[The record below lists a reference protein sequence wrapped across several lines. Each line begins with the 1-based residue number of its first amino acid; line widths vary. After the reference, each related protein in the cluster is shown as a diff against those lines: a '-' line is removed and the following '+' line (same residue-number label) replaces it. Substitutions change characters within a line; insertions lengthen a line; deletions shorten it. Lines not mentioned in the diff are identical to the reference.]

1 MTRKINMNKSKFSKK
16 ATKSCA
22 KNDAAKKPTRRKH
35 DPFFR
40 YIYALPEN
48 TRTLLRLAERK
59 NCELR
64 RMLSSVDMQS
74 LELIP
79 GSFSSVKEW
88 GQSDLAF
95 KAKFKDGSEF
105 FVGILLE
112 HKSYRKSEVL
122 SQIYEYTFEI
132 MVNKNATDFRWLQTK
147 AVIIYNG
154 QSDWDPLAEFRE
166 KHKEWVGGSDLP
178 FECVLVNLAEIPD
191 KMCFAEPNIEA
202 AVGILVMKY
211 AFDSDGLKGIVEKLV
226 KMLSKM
232 DNAARTTLV
241 DKINLY
247 LGEYIDEDVVEE
259 LRMQMSIGQVLG
271 IPTAGDRRRAAE
283 RAALRRGMKRGR
295 AEGLEKGLEKGM
307 EKGLEKGRF
316 EGAEQERRKNEVAN
330 AARDKKIAKFLR
342 SIGVSA
348 EGVAA
353 ALAIK

>member
-1 MTRKINMNKSKFSKK
+1 
-16 ATKSCA
+16 
-22 KNDAAKKPTRRKH
+22 
-35 DPFFR
+35 
-40 YIYALPEN
+40 
-48 TRTLLRLAERK
+48 
-59 NCELR
+59 
-64 RMLSSVDMQS
+64 
-74 LELIP
+74 
-79 GSFSSVKEW
+79 
-88 GQSDLAF
+88 
-95 KAKFKDGSEF
+95 
-105 FVGILLE
+105 
-112 HKSYRKSEVL
+112 
-122 SQIYEYTFEI
+122 
-132 MVNKNATDFRWLQTK
+132 
-147 AVIIYNG
+147 
-154 QSDWDPLAEFRE
+154 
-166 KHKEWVGGSDLP
+166 
-178 FECVLVNLAEIPD
+178 
-191 KMCFAEPNIEA
+191 MCFAEPNIEA

-271 IPTAGDRRRAAE
+271 IPMAGDRRRAAE

-295 AEGLEKGLEKGM
+295 AEGLEKGM

-316 EGAEQERRKNEVAN
+316 EGAEQERKKNEVAN

>member
-1 MTRKINMNKSKFSKK
+1 MNKKKSKISKK
-16 ATKSCA
+16 TQKATVRKKTA
-22 KNDAAKKPTRRKH
+22 RKNVAKKATRRKH

-40 YIYALPEN
+40 YIYAVPEN

-59 NCELR
+59 NIELC

-79 GSFSSVKEW
+79 GSFSNVKEW

-95 KAKFKDGSEF
+95 KAQFKDGSEF

-112 HKSYRKSEVL
+112 HKSYRKSDVL
-122 SQIYEYTFEI
+122 SQIYEYTFEV

-147 AVIIYNG
+147 AIIIYNG
-154 QSDWDPLAEFRE
+154 QTDWDPLAEFRE
-166 KHKEWVGGSDLP
+166 KHRDWVDGQDLP
-178 FECVLVNLAEIPD
+178 FECVLVNLADIPD
-191 KMCFAEPNIEA
+191 KLCLVEPNIEA
-202 AVGILVMKY
+202 AVGILVMKH
-211 AFDSDGLKGIVEKLV
+211 AFDPDGMKGVMDKLV

-232 DNAARTTLV
+232 ENGARATLV

-247 LGEYIDEDVVEE
+247 LGEYIDEEVVEE

-283 RAALRRGMKRGR
+283 RAARRKGK
-295 AEGLEKGLEKGM
+295 AEGLAEGEEKANK
-307 EKGLEKGRF
+307 RF
-316 EGAEQERRKNEVAN
+316 

-342 SIGVSA
+342 LNGVSRKLLN
-348 EGVAA
+348 A

>member
-1 MTRKINMNKSKFSKK
+1 MNKQKLRPKTQRSVKK
-16 ATKSCA
+16 A
-22 KNDAAKKPTRRKH
+22 NRRKH

-48 TRTLLRLAERK
+48 TRTLLRLAEYK
-59 NCELR
+59 NQELR
-64 RMLSSVDMQS
+64 RMLSTVDMQS

-79 GSFSSVKEW
+79 GSFSNVKEW

-112 HKSYRKSEVL
+112 HKSYRKSDVL
-122 SQIYEYTFEI
+122 SQIYEYTFEV
-132 MVNKNATDFRWLQTK
+132 MVNKSATDFRWLQTK
-147 AVIIYNG
+147 AIIIYNG

-166 KHKEWVGGSDLP
+166 KHKDWVGGPDLP

-191 KMCFAEPNIEA
+191 RLCFAEPNIEA
-202 AVGILVMKY
+202 AVGILVMKH

-232 DNAARTTLV
+232 DNTARATLV
-241 DKINLY
+241 DKIVLY

-283 RAALRRGMKRGR
+283 RAARRRGR
-295 AEGLEKGLEKGM
+295 AEGRVE
-307 EKGLEKGRF
+307 GRA
-316 EGAEQERRKNEVAN
+316 EGRVEGREQERKKNESAN
-330 AARDKKIAKFLR
+330 ALRDNLRAKYLR
-342 SIGVSA
+342 SQNIPENVISA
-348 EGVAA
+348 M
-353 ALAIK
+353 LAIK

>member
-1 MTRKINMNKSKFSKK
+1 MEKGMTKKGLAKK
-16 ATKSCA
+16 ANC
-22 KNDAAKKPTRRKH
+22 RKH

-40 YIYALPEN
+40 YIYAIPEN
-48 TRTLLRLAERK
+48 TRTLLRLAEHT
-59 NCELR
+59 NIELR

-79 GSFSSVKEW
+79 GSFSNVKEW

-95 KAKFKDGSEF
+95 KAKFKEGSEF

-112 HKSYRKSEVL
+112 HKSYRKSDVL
-122 SQIYEYTFEI
+122 SQIYEYTFEV

-147 AVIIYNG
+147 AIIIYNG
-154 QSDWDPLAEFRE
+154 KSDWDPMAEFRK
-166 KHKEWVGGSDLP
+166 KHKECADCQDLP
-178 FECVLVNLAEIPD
+178 FECVLVNLADISD
-191 KMCFAEPNIEA
+191 KLCFTETNVVA
-202 AVGILVMKY
+202 AAGVLVMKH
-211 AFDSDGLKGIVEKLV
+211 AFDSDRMKGIVGNLN
-226 KMLSKM
+226 KMLSKLE
-232 DNAARTTLV
+232 NRARTTLV
-241 DKINLY
+241 DKIVLY

-283 RAALRRGMKRGR
+283 RAALRRGK
-295 AEGLEKGLEKGM
+295 KC
-307 EKGLEKGRF
+307 
-316 EGAEQERRKNEVAN
+316 GAEQERKKF

>member
-1 MTRKINMNKSKFSKK
+1 MNKKKLKNSKK
-16 ATKSCA
+16 VTH
-22 KNDAAKKPTRRKH
+22 RKH

-40 YIYALPEN
+40 YIYAVPEN
-48 TRTLLRLAERK
+48 TRALLRLAEYK
-59 NCELR
+59 NSELR

-79 GSFSSVKEW
+79 GSFSNVKEW

-112 HKSYRKSEVL
+112 HKSYRKSDVL
-122 SQIYEYTFEI
+122 SQIYKYTFEV

-147 AVIIYNG
+147 AIIIYNG
-154 QSDWDPLAEFRE
+154 QSDWDPMAEFRE
-166 KHKEWVGGSDLP
+166 KHKDEWVDGQNLP
-178 FECVLVNLAEIPD
+178 FECVLVNLADIPD
-191 KMCFAEPNIEA
+191 RLCFAEPNIEA
-202 AVGILVMKY
+202 AVGILVMKH
-211 AFDSDGLKGIVEKLV
+211 AFDEDGLKGIVDKLV

-232 DNAARTTLV
+232 ENGARATLV
-241 DKINLY
+241 DKIVLY

-283 RAALRRGMKRGR
+283 RAGLRRGMKRG
-295 AEGLEKGLEKGM
+295 M
-307 EKGLEKGRF
+307 EK
-316 EGAEQERRKNEVAN
+316 GAEQERKKNETAN
-330 AARDKKIAKFLR
+330 AARDKKIAKYLR

-348 EGVAA
+348 EGIST

>member
-1 MTRKINMNKSKFSKK
+1 MNKKK
-16 ATKSCA
+16 LKILKRTQKRT
-22 KNDAAKKPTRRKH
+22 AKKLTRRKH

-40 YIYALPEN
+40 YIYAIPEN
-48 TRTLLRLAERK
+48 TRTLLRLAEHR
-59 NCELR
+59 NSELR

-79 GSFSSVKEW
+79 GSFSNVKEW

-112 HKSYRKSEVL
+112 HKSYRKNDVL

-147 AVIIYNG
+147 AIIIYNG
-154 QSDWDPLAEFRE
+154 QSDWDPLAEFRK
-166 KHKEWVGGSDLP
+166 KHKDCADGQDLP
-178 FECVLVNLAEIPD
+178 FECVLVNLADIPD
-191 KMCFAEPNIEA
+191 KLCFSESNFEA
-202 AVGILVMKY
+202 AVGVLVMKH
-211 AFDSDGLKGIVEKLV
+211 AFDEDGLKGIVDKLN
-226 KMLSKM
+226 MLLSKM
-232 DNAARTTLV
+232 ENGARATLV
-241 DKINLY
+241 DKIVLY

-283 RAALRRGMKRGR
+283 RAALRRGTKRG
-295 AEGLEKGLEKGM
+295 AELERK
-307 EKGLEKGRF
+307 
-316 EGAEQERRKNEVAN
+316 KNELAN

-342 SIGVSA
+342 ANGVSRKLLT
-348 EGVAA
+348 A

>member
-1 MTRKINMNKSKFSKK
+1 MSKK
-16 ATKSCA
+16 KLNISKKTQKAAVRKNPA
-22 KNDAAKKPTRRKH
+22 KKDVAKKPTRRKH

-40 YIYALPEN
+40 YVYAIPEN

-59 NCELR
+59 NSELR
-64 RMLSSVDMQS
+64 RMLSPVDLQS

-79 GSFSSVKEW
+79 GSFSNVKEW

-112 HKSYRKSEVL
+112 HKSYRKSDVL

-147 AVIIYNG
+147 AIIIYNG

-166 KHKEWVGGSDLP
+166 RHKGSADGQNLP
-178 FECVLVNLAEIPD
+178 FECVLVNLADIPD
-191 KMCFAEPNIEA
+191 RLCLAEPNVMA
-202 AVGILVMKY
+202 AVGALVMKH
-211 AFDSDGLKGIVEKLV
+211 AFDPDGMKGIVGELN
-226 KMLSKM
+226 KMLSKLE
-232 DNAARTTLV
+232 NRARATLV
-241 DKINLY
+241 DKIVLY
-247 LGEYIDEDVVEE
+247 LGEYIDDEVVEE

-295 AEGLEKGLEKGM
+295 V
-307 EKGLEKGRF
+307 
-316 EGAEQERRKNEVAN
+316 EGAEQERKKNETAS

>member
-1 MTRKINMNKSKFSKK
+1 MNKKKLKSLQKKKKRVAKTNVAKK
-16 ATKSCA
+16 A
-22 KNDAAKKPTRRKH
+22 TRRKH

-40 YIYALPEN
+40 YIYAVPEN
-48 TRTLLRLAERK
+48 TRTLLRLAERQ
-59 NCELR
+59 NLELR

-112 HKSYRKSEVL
+112 HKSYRKNDVL

-147 AVIIYNG
+147 AIIIYNG
-154 QSDWDPLAEFRE
+154 QSDWDPLAEFRK
-166 KHKEWVGGSDLP
+166 KHKDCADGQDLP
-178 FECVLVNLAEIPD
+178 FECVLVNLADFPD
-191 KMCFAEPNIEA
+191 KLCFSESNVEA
-202 AVGILVMKY
+202 AVGVLVMKH
-211 AFDSDGLKGIVEKLV
+211 AFDEDGLKGIVDKLN
-226 KMLSKM
+226 MLLSKM
-232 DNAARTTLV
+232 ENGARATLV
-241 DKINLY
+241 DKIVLY

-283 RAALRRGMKRGR
+283 RAALRRGTKRG
-295 AEGLEKGLEKGM
+295 AELERK
-307 EKGLEKGRF
+307 
-316 EGAEQERRKNEVAN
+316 KNELAN

-342 SIGVSA
+342 ANGVSRKLLT
-348 EGVAA
+348 A

>member
-1 MTRKINMNKSKFSKK
+1 MNKKK
-16 ATKSCA
+16 LKKIRKAAEK
-22 KNDAAKKPTRRKH
+22 KNSAKKKVMKMPTRRKH

-40 YIYALPEN
+40 YVYAVPEN
-48 TRTLLRLAERK
+48 TRTLLRLAELK
-59 NCELR
+59 NQELR
-64 RMLSSVDMQS
+64 RMLSSVDLQS

-79 GSFSSVKEW
+79 GSFSNVKEW

-95 KAKFKDGSEF
+95 KAKYKDGSEF

-112 HKSYRKSEVL
+112 HKSYRKSDVL
-122 SQIYEYTFEI
+122 SQIYKYTFEV

-154 QSDWDPLAEFRE
+154 QSEWDPLAEFRE
-166 KHKEWVGGSDLP
+166 KHKDYANASDLP
-178 FECVLVNLAEIPD
+178 FECVLVNLADIPD
-191 KMCFAEPNIEA
+191 KACLSEPNIEA
-202 AVGILVMKY
+202 AVGILVMKH
-211 AFDSDGLKGIVEKLV
+211 AFDPDGMKGIVGKLN

-232 DNAARTTLV
+232 DLSARATLV
-241 DKINLY
+241 DKIVLY

-283 RAALRRGMKRGR
+283 RAALKRGR
-295 AEGLEKGLEKGM
+295 T
-307 EKGLEKGRF
+307 
-316 EGAEQERRKNEVAN
+316 EGAVQERKKNEIAS

-342 SIGVSA
+342 ANGVSA
-348 EGVAA
+348 KLLNA

>member
-1 MTRKINMNKSKFSKK
+1 MNKKK
-16 ATKSCA
+16 LKILKRTQKCT
-22 KNDAAKKPTRRKH
+22 AKKLTRRKH

-40 YIYALPEN
+40 YIYAIPEN
-48 TRTLLRLAERK
+48 TRTLLRLAEHR
-59 NCELR
+59 NSELR

-79 GSFSSVKEW
+79 GSFSNVKEW

-112 HKSYRKSEVL
+112 HKSYRKNDVL

-147 AVIIYNG
+147 AIIIYNG
-154 QSDWDPLAEFRE
+154 QSDWDPLAEFRK
-166 KHKEWVGGSDLP
+166 KHKDCADGQDLP
-178 FECVLVNLAEIPD
+178 FECVLVNLADIPD
-191 KMCFAEPNIEA
+191 KLCFSESNVEA
-202 AVGILVMKY
+202 AVGVLVMKH
-211 AFDSDGLKGIVEKLV
+211 AFDEDGLKGIVDKLN
-226 KMLSKM
+226 MLLSKM
-232 DNAARTTLV
+232 ENGARATLV
-241 DKINLY
+241 DKIVLY

-283 RAALRRGMKRGR
+283 RAALRRGTKRG
-295 AEGLEKGLEKGM
+295 AELERK
-307 EKGLEKGRF
+307 
-316 EGAEQERRKNEVAN
+316 KNELAN

-342 SIGVSA
+342 ANGVSRKLLT
-348 EGVAA
+348 A